1 LNESNLTAK
10 DKKLYP
16 KECRQRHTTYSGRIY
31 ITVEYSQDGKVM
43 DHYERLVGQVPIM
56 VKSKLCN
63 LHKMS
68 PKEMVL
74 KGEEP
79 HDLGGYFVVKGNEKL
94 LRLLIMP
101 RRNYVRIVSSE
112 ICTLSYFKSHYL
124 LQKGDGVNKTF
135 MEESRCDLH
144 RVWYN
149 DALCWH

>member
-1 LNESNLTAK
+1 MFPPKLNESNLTAK

-16 KECRQRHTTYSGRIY
+16 KECRQRHTTYSGKIFL
-31 ITVEYSQDGKVM
+31 TVEYSHDGKIM
-43 DHYERLVGQVPIM
+43 DQYERLVGQVPIM

-101 RRNYVRIVSSE
+101 RRNYVRNKLIINFSLVCE
-112 ICTLSYFKSHYL
+112 LKIFFLSQWL
-124 LQKGDGVNKTF
+124 
-135 MEESRCDLH
+135 
-144 RVWYN
+144 
-149 DALCWH
+149 